1 MWELGMEHGMKLSC
15 RWVIVAAGARMT
27 CVGIVQPA

>member
-1 MWELGMEHGMKLSC
+1 MKLSY